1 VPQRAIGRDDGKD
14 MTARRQRL
22 YLEQLFGVRAAE
34 QQAYGAFPR
43 MAEIAGDE
51 DVTAVLRSAASETEI
66 QLARLNALLEG
77 VDPPFDE
84 PSPSPVE
91 LLHDAREVL
100 NGKSETMEARDAL
113 LLRSARRSLRHQ
125 ISGYESACASARRLG
140 DFRTLDILLLSLD
153 EELATDS
160 ALSEIVSHRSR
171 LLRAI

>member
-1 VPQRAIGRDDGKD
+1 MPQQAIRRDDGKD
-14 MTARRQRL
+14 VTARLQRL

-34 QQAYGAFPR
+34 REAHGAFPG
-43 MAEIAGDE
+43 MAAIAGDE
-51 DVTAVLRSAASETEI
+51 DVTAVLRSAAAETEI

-77 VDPPFDE
+77 VDTPFDE
-84 PSPSPVE
+84 SSPSPVE
-91 LLHDAREVL
+91 PLDDARKVL
-100 NGKSETMEARDAL
+100 NAKSETMEDRDAL

-125 ISGYESACASARRLG
+125 ISGYEAACATARRLG